1 MILKLIA
8 GPLIGMIIGYFTNW
22 LAVKML
28 FRPRRAK
35 YIAGRRL
42 PFTPGVIPRG
52 KEHTEVADTLQN
64 TAHIP

>member
-28 FRPRRAK
+28 FRPRGRNTSQDDVSLLRRASFPV
-35 YIAGRRL
+35 GRN
-42 PFTPGVIPRG
+42 
-52 KEHTEVADTLQN
+52 ASQN
-64 TAHIP
+64 LCGISSTTSF